1 MASAREIIDFILKRM
16 LSGGSRAAGASNVV
30 LGQVLGAKDDY
41 AAEGYPK
48 QFSPDHDHYYD
59 VVFAPPGQHNAR
71 GSGDPNVK
79 LGGTMQSVKE
89 HNDALEKYVR
99 MLPKNASPRDIR
111 TAYELGK
118 EEEKK
123 LPAFWAESK
132 TRPSGKFSV
141 GSSAVT
147 GIRITPDGH
156 VEVKWKGPT
165 KNNPTGWYTFGNF
178 GNPYDASKAAVELM
192 QLPSIGRAVMP
203 RKVVEKM
210 KNPPPGMGQW
220 NNRYYNGSYAV

>member
-16 LSGGSRAAGASNVV
+16 MTGGSMAAGASNVI

-41 AAEGYPK
+41 SADNYPK

-71 GSGDPNVK
+71 GAGDPNVK
-79 LGGTMQSVKE
+79 LGGTMQSIKE

-132 TRPSGKFSV
+132 TRPAGKFTV

-156 VEVKWKGPT
+156 VEIKWKGPT
-165 KNNPTGWYTFGNF
+165 KKNPTGWYTFGNF

-192 QLPSIGRAVMP
+192 QRPSIGQAVMP
-203 RKVVEKM
+203 RKIVEKM
-210 KNPPPGMGQW
+210 KNPAPGTGAW
-220 NNRYYNGSYAV
+220 NSMYYNGSYAV